1 MSIGNSI
8 FSGRICDAAYTNPE
22 HDTVE
27 VLYRKVAPDEPSG
40 TDAEIKKEFYL
51 KKGNI
56 ETYKIKTHVVSHYV
70 VVDENDQQFQ
80 DLLKEVSYEDLE
92 RRTLENHEAVREEFR
107 FAFDKYAKENGLYN
121 YAENPL
127 TKSEV
132 ITSNINQMIFEY
144 DGSSKE
150 DKEDLFKLKLKVFAG
165 AKCPRS

>member
-1 MSIGNSI
+1 MAIGNSI
-8 FSGRICDAAYTNPE
+8 FSGRICDALYTNPE

-56 ETYKIKTHVVSHYV
+56 ETYKIKTHMVSHYV

-92 RRTLENHEAVREEFR
+92 RRTLEQNEAIRDEFR
-107 FAFDKYAKENGLYN
+107 IAFDDYAKTNGLYN
-121 YAENPL
+121 YAENPI

-132 ITSNINQMIFEY
+132 IT
-144 DGSSKE
+144 
-150 DKEDLFKLKLKVFAG
+150 L
-165 AKCPRS
+165 